1 MSSRPTPITMAKRIL
16 LVDDNPAIRRIVRSY
31 LEKQGL
37 VVCGEAGD
45 GQEAID
51 QLPRLNPDLVV
62 LDFSMPRMNGL
73 DAARQLK
80 FQNPGLP
87 IVMLTLHK
95 DEFMASQAANAGIDA
110 VVAKSDNLSFLFEQI
125 NRF

>member
-1 MSSRPTPITMAKRIL
+1 MITRFAPYPMTKRIL

-37 VVCGEAGD
+37 EVCGEAGD

-51 QLPRLNPDLVV
+51 QAPRLKPDLVV

-73 DAARQLK
+73 DAARKLK
-80 FQNPGLP
+80 FQKPGLP
-87 IVMLTLHK
+87 IVMLTLHN
-95 DEFMASQAANAGIDA
+95 DDFMATQAAAAGIDA
-110 VVAKSDNLSFLFEQI
+110 VVAKSDNLSSLFEQI
-125 NRF
+125 NKL